1 MAIIGKIREK
11 SILLVIIIG
20 IALLAFIVGDWIS
33 TRGVGN
39 EGEYGVGHV
48 FGEKIDQVQY
58 DAINKKFGKYG
69 DNFVWDYYVDSV
81 IMNNEYDELGITV
94 SDKEFESYLR
104 GDTTKGFV
112 LKNISVSSAEK
123 GNLLNEI
130 RGLAERTQGKLYG
143 NIYYL
148 SNVLQSN
155 RQNDSLTVSLISQ
168 IKKNKEEWNLVKLL
182 YLDSRKKEKYLDIIS
197 QGIYVTSVEAED
209 DYNGKENKKSIRY
222 VFKPTNSIKD
232 SEIKFKESDLI
243 KYYVDHKYEGKY
255 QNDKAYRKVKYFSL
269 SDAPSGSDSIQYFG
283 DFDSMFQEFSVAEN
297 DTIYANSKS
306 ELSMNFFSGYSTIF
320 PENMKDAERWP
331 QYPSNLDSAF
341 KNAKIGDIIGP
352 YKCTDQTNGLL
363 ESSIHRQPSLVGRK
377 YYGLSKVI
385 GKTPSRIKARQILVR
400 LNPGDDTSMVEQ
412 NANTYLVE
420 LSNAADRDAKFLELK
435 EKSADNVGEYDN
447 LTEAFLISPGQNN
460 QFFGGVEI
468 SEFCTNAPIG
478 SIKLIQTPLGYHI
491 VEILDRDA
499 FDLAK
504 VASIYKEFKPSEE
517 TRLSKETEAGQI
529 LNSLYNKIK
538 SLSSQEQVRTYF
550 DSIVDAGSY
559 EIKDVT
565 FEDNNV
571 KNPSNITNEALGN
584 KLIGVAYDKNPKVG
598 SLVGQAI
605 LDYDTYVIGMLYEVR
620 KKGTP
625 SYEEIKS
632 EIKKDFLVAKK
643 NEIIIKNLSGK
654 TLDELGLSESVKGG
668 DITFENKPDPGSN
681 KIRLD
686 DNEITGALFS
696 NNGPKE
702 KQITKPLAGS
712 TGVYVITVDGATNAP
727 VKKSL
732 KVEKTVLNKSEMRNI
747 KGTIYNSAF
756 INGLYERANVI
767 DNRKLLNLQIR
778 N

>member
-58 DAINKKFGKYG
+58 DVINKKFGKYG

-148 SNVLQSN
+148 SNELQSN

-182 YLDSRKKEKYLDIIS
+182 YLDSRKKEKYLDIVS
-197 QGIYVTSVEAED
+197 QGIYVTSIEAED

-222 VFKPTNSIKD
+222 VFKPTNSIED

-269 SDAPSGSDSIQYFG
+269 SDAPSQSDSSQYFG
-283 DFDSMFQEFSVAEN
+283 DFNTMYQEFSVAEN

-363 ESSIHRQPSLVGRK
+363 ESSIHRQPSLVGKK

-412 NANTYLVE
+412 NANNYLDK
-420 LSNAADRDAKFLELK
+420 LSDEDDRDEAYTKFK
-435 EKSADNVGEYDN
+435 EDSTDIFEEYDN
-447 LTEAFLISPGQNN
+447 LTEAFLTIGQNN
-460 QFFGGVEI
+460 QFFGGMEI
-468 SEFCTNAPIG
+468 SEFCTNATIG
-478 SIKLIQTPLGYHI
+478 SVKLIQTPLGYHI
-491 VEILDRDA
+491 VEILERDA
-499 FDLAK
+499 FDLNK
-504 VASIYKEFKPSEE
+504 VATIYKEFKPSEE
-517 TRLSKETEAGQI
+517 TRLSKETEAGQ
-529 LNSLYNKIK
+529 LLDSLYNKIK
-538 SLSSQEQVRTYF
+538 SLSSQDQVRAYF
-550 DSIVDAGSY
+550 DSIINVRSY
-559 EIKDVT
+559 KINSVK

-571 KNPSNITNEALGN
+571 KNPTNITNEALGN
-584 KLIGVAYDKNPKVG
+584 KLIGVAYDENPKVG
-598 SLVGQAI
+598 SLVGSAI

-632 EIKKDFLVAKK
+632 EIKKDFLVSKK
-643 NEIIIKNLSGK
+643 M
-654 TLDELGLSESVKGG
+654 
-668 DITFENKPDPGSN
+668 
-681 KIRLD
+681 
-686 DNEITGALFS
+686 
-696 NNGPKE
+696 
-702 KQITKPLAGS
+702 
-712 TGVYVITVDGATNAP
+712 
-727 VKKSL
+727 KS
-732 KVEKTVLNKSEMRNI
+732 S
-747 KGTIYNSAF
+747 
-756 INGLYERANVI
+756 
-767 DNRKLLNLQIR
+767 
-778 N
+778 